1 MDRPDH
7 CMAPYFRDSQI
18 QVGTFRSVLQPA
30 EKSAHCSIQLW
41 PQLKDQLGSGC
52 CGTSAQFCVKLLFN
66 VRKSPPIAG
75 CCYTF
80 LCDSLGLPN
89 SGHSRAVLLSGTFS
103 KLRGFIRLWTK
114 LSVTRVAR
122 LLDAVALC
130 DSIDSAGFSA
140 QLQISSILRASHSIG
155 WGSNSLGRGQI
166 CPILDSSSWDRRI
179 SGYPINSPDKFQI
192 HHIFTHSKNV

>member
-1 MDRPDH
+1 MYPH
-7 CMAPYFRDSQI
+7 FRDSQI
-18 QVGTFRSVLQPA
+18 SGRTIRFVRQSA
-30 EKSAHCSIQLW
+30 EKSAHRSIQLW
-41 PQLKDQLGSGC
+41 PQLKVALGSGC

-66 VRKSPPIAG
+66 ARKSPLIAG

-114 LSVTRVAR
+114 LSVTRVVR

-140 QLQISSILRASHSIG
+140 QLQVSPILGAPYSIG
-155 WGSNSLGRGQI
+155 RGSNSLGRGQF
-166 CPILDSSSWDRRI
+166 CPVLDTSVFPFWEHSF
-179 SGYPINSPDKFQI
+179 FQL
-192 HHIFTHSKNV
+192 